1 MDSVHST
8 ARDSY
13 RLIVTRSNASEILLR
28 PNGRAWCLPSVEI
41 PQGRRIAE
49 QLTAELYAQWG
60 CRAYCLLVPNL
71 AVGLPYCSVMEA
83 TDLEQI
89 SPAGTCW
96 KPLDV
101 ATCAA
106 VDPAEDRAVIE
117 KSIKEWAEYRRERN
131 QAPFTK
137 PGWLS
142 ELLAWAQEQL
152 APLGVRLTGSFAQ
165 LNASPRFSLTRL
177 ETNDASAVWFKA
189 TGEPNLH
196 ELPVTLALA
205 RLFPRYVPRILGVHS
220 AWNGWLCQEAQG
232 VLLDGCAE
240 FSSWE
245 RAARE
250 LSELQLTSVG
260 KCSEL
265 LESSCKDLRLPK
277 LIKLVDPFLARM
289 ADLMTAQTKQPPDP
303 LTPASLALL
312 GQRLKEACALLHEL
326 DLPETLG
333 HMDFNP
339 GNIVVAP
346 AECCFLDWAEG
357 CVSHPFLT
365 FEYLREH
372 VRRRFRGDDAA
383 IERMAAAYLH
393 PWQGVCHSDTVIQAM
408 AISPLVAVF
417 AAAVVDQQ
425 WHSVDPLKHPRIAGY
440 FRSLTRRMF
449 REANEMVEGS
459 EPCRAYRERF
469 SIPQGKL

>member
-1 MDSVHST
+1 MDSAHSD
-8 ARDSY
+8 ARENY

-28 PNGRAWCLPSVEI
+28 PHGSAWRLPSFEI
-41 PQGRRIAE
+41 LRGRRIAE

-60 CRAYCLLVPNL
+60 CRAYCLLVPAL
-71 AVGLPYCSVMEA
+71 AAGLPHCSVMEA
-83 TDLEQI
+83 TDLEQG

-96 KPLDV
+96 KPLDL

-106 VDPAEDRAVIE
+106 VEPAEDRTAIE
-117 KSIKEWAEYRRERN
+117 KAILEWAEHRREPS

-142 ELLAWAQEQL
+142 ELFAWAQEQL
-152 APLGVRLTGSFAQ
+152 TPLGVRLTGSFAQ
-165 LNASPRFSLTRL
+165 LNVSPRFSLFRL

-189 TGEPNLH
+189 TGEPNLQ

-205 RLFPRYVPRILGVHS
+205 RLFPGYVPRILGVQS
-220 AWNGWLCQEAQG
+220 AWNGWLAQEAPG
-232 VLLDGCAE
+232 VLLDDCEE

-245 RAARE
+245 RAARQ
-250 LSELQLTSVG
+250 LAELQLASVG
-260 KCSEL
+260 KCPEL

-289 ADLMTAQTKQPPDP
+289 ADLMAAQTKQFPDP
-303 LTPASLALL
+303 LPPASLALL

-333 HMDFNP
+333 HVDFNP
-339 GNIVVAP
+339 GNIVVSP
-346 AECCFLDWAEG
+346 TECCFLDWAEG
-357 CVSHPFLT
+357 CIGHPFLT

-372 VRRRFRGDDAA
+372 VRRRFLGDDAA
-383 IERMAAAYLH
+383 MERIAAAYLH
-393 PWQGVCHSDTVIQAM
+393 PWQGVCPFDTVIQAM

-417 AAAVVDQQ
+417 TAAVVDQQ
-425 WHSVDPLKHPRIAGY
+425 WHSVDPLKHPRVAGY
-440 FRSLTRRMF
+440 FRGLTRRMF
-449 REANEMVEGS
+449 REANQMVQGS
-459 EPCRAYRERF
+459 ERCRA
-469 SIPQGKL
+469 

>member
-1 MDSVHST
+1 MDSAHST
-8 ARDSY
+8 ARDNY

-28 PNGRAWCLPSVEI
+28 SHGSAWCLPSVEI
-41 PQGRRIAE
+41 PQGQRIAE
-49 QLTAELYAQWG
+49 QLTAALYAQWG

-71 AVGLPYCSVMEA
+71 AAGLPHCSIMEA
-83 TDLEQI
+83 TDLEEI
-89 SPAGTCW
+89 SPNGTCW

-106 VDPAEDRAVIE
+106 VDPAEDRTVIE
-117 KSIKEWAEYRRERN
+117 KSILEWAEYRREPS

-152 APLGVRLTGSFAQ
+152 APLGVRLTGSYAQ
-165 LNASPRFSLTRL
+165 LNASPRFSLIRL

-205 RLFPRYVPRILGVHS
+205 RLFPGYVPRMLGVHS
-220 AWNGWLCQEAQG
+220 AWNGWLSLEAPG
-232 VLLDGCAE
+232 VLLDNREE

-250 LSELQLTSVG
+250 LAELQLASVE
-260 KCSEL
+260 KCPEL

-289 ADLMTAQTKQPPDP
+289 ADLMAAQTKQPPDP
-303 LTPASLALL
+303 LTLASLAFL
-312 GQRLKEACALLHEL
+312 GERLKETCALLHEL

-333 HMDFNP
+333 HADFNP
-339 GNIVVAP
+339 GNIVVSP
-346 AECCFLDWAEG
+346 SECCFLDWAEG

-372 VRRRFRGDDAA
+372 VRRRFRGDAA
-383 IERMAAAYLH
+383 AMERIAAAYLH
-393 PWQGVCHSDTVIQAM
+393 PWQGICHSHTVIQAM

-417 AAAVVDQQ
+417 AAAVADEQ
-425 WHSVDPLKHPRIAGY
+425 WQSIDPRKHQRVAGS

-449 REANEMVEGS
+449 REASEMVEGS
-459 EPCRAYRERF
+459 EPCRA
-469 SIPQGKL
+469 

>member
-1 MDSVHST
+1 MDSAHST
-8 ARDSY
+8 ARENY

-28 PNGRAWCLPSVEI
+28 PHGSAWRLPSVEI
-41 PQGRRIAE
+41 LPGRRIAE

-60 CRAYCLLVPNL
+60 CRTYCLLVPAL
-71 AVGLPYCSVMEA
+71 AAGLPHCGVMEA
-83 TDLEQI
+83 TDLEQV

-96 KPLDV
+96 KPLDL

-106 VDPAEDRAVIE
+106 VHPAEDRTVIE
-117 KSIKEWAEYRRERN
+117 KSILEWAEHRRVAS

-142 ELLAWAQEQL
+142 ELFAWAQEKL
-152 APLGVRLTGSFAQ
+152 TPLGVRLTGSFAQ
-165 LNASPRFSLTRL
+165 LNVSPRFSLFRL
-177 ETNDASAVWFKA
+177 ETDDASAVWFKA

-205 RLFPRYVPRILGVHS
+205 RLFPGHVPRILGVQS
-220 AWNGWLCQEAQG
+220 AWNGWLAQEARG
-232 VLLDGCAE
+232 VLLDDCEE

-245 RAARE
+245 RAARD
-250 LSELQLTSVG
+250 LAELQLSSVG
-260 KCSEL
+260 KCPEL

-289 ADLMTAQTKQPPDP
+289 ADLMAAQTKQPPDP
-303 LTPASLALL
+303 LTPASLAFL
-312 GQRLKEACALLHEL
+312 GERLKEACALLHEL

-333 HMDFNP
+333 HVDFNP
-339 GNIVVAP
+339 GNIVVSP

-372 VRRRFRGDDAA
+372 VRRRFLGDAA
-383 IERMAAAYLH
+383 AMERIATAYLH
-393 PWQGVCHSDTVIQAM
+393 PWQGVCPFDTVIQAM

-417 AAAVVDQQ
+417 TAAVVDQQ
-425 WHSVDPLKHPRIAGY
+425 WHSVDPLKHPRVAGY
-440 FRSLTRRMF
+440 FRGLTRRMF

-459 EPCRAYRERF
+459 ERCRA
-469 SIPQGKL
+469 